1 MNILQK
7 KSVVIPNPVSFWDNK
22 DLETWV
28 VNSVKVKMVTK
39 MDNYLEREGRIN
51 LRKLFLVPIFSI
63 SELEKRV
70 KETAPEMKT
79 VFYKELS
86 ETIAGIEAT

>member
-1 MNILQK
+1 MRNLQIRSK
-7 KSVVIPNPVSFWDNK
+7 VIQNPLSFTEKRDV
-22 DLETWV
+22 ETWV

-39 MDNYLEREGRIN
+39 MDKFLEREGRIN

-63 SELEKRV
+63 SEMEKRV

-86 ETIAGIEAT
+86 ETIAQISGY